1 MTDGIKNTYWYIIYR
16 RKDFCEYLFKFLDQK
31 SIPYYSVSTAAE
43 DTAGEESIKKEYDSI
58 KNLIFIKPFEPVNQF
73 LDKLK
78 IESGIVLIPYM
89 DCMTRE
95 VAKVENEEMLRF
107 IKLSK
112 NNPDSIEIL
121 KDNFEKFSDKPRVRV
136 KSGPYE
142 GLEGRLVRI
151 RRDRKVVISLGNSAI
166 SISGIEFSLLEKII

>member
-1 MTDGIKNTYWYIIYR
+1 MTSGIKNNFWFILYR
-16 RKDFCEYLFKFLDQK
+16 RKDFCEYLFKLLRQE
-31 SIPYYSVSTAAE
+31 SVPYYSVSSTGE
-43 DTAGEESIKKEYDSI
+43 DSTGEEFVKKEYESI

-73 LDKLK
+73 LNKLK
-78 IESGIVLIPYM
+78 TEFGLVLIPYM
-89 DCMTRE
+89 DCMTGE
-95 VAKVENEEMLRF
+95 VAKVGNEEMLRF

-121 KDNFEKFSDKPRVRV
+121 KDSFDKFNDKPSVRV

-166 SISGIEFSLLEKII
+166 SISGIEFSLLEII